1 MTASSQVMLADLK
14 HIESI
19 IESNNSIK
27 KSTLTL
33 VKEFLEVQE
42 NFLGEVDQ
50 VYKNLATIEHVAE
63 IFLDETKKKILQE
76 FNPLEHVQLAVSG
89 YNSVGKTSFIHE
101 LLGCGEFLPVE
112 KGAVTARIVKFSYA
126 PQESACLIRYTSVQ
140 DLTEIDD
147 RIDLSAHFKNGVSS
161 KTRSKGL
168 RKVVKEHVGRPEGI
182 DQQSDE
188 FSKWAKIFVE
198 IRLPSDHL
206 KPGLHVYDTP
216 GFLGSDPRILRENLL
231 TLVGSVHP
239 TIVFLYDNP
248 TGSDDSRKCYN
259 ELKVALCSEQMGVDI
274 FFLNTKADVAI
285 MRKDAS
291 NNDDDEDDDD
301 EKLIDKERS
310 HRYELLMKIDEMKG
324 DVHERNLG
332 EMGPSFDQCNSF
344 DMFTTASP
352 LDPMEITIKSHAIN
366 RIIHFAAEHDLRL
379 TKYVINIVHEA
390 IDAFFDFVLV
400 TNRRSTDEWNKLRD
414 DALQW
419 GKTFFEQYRSAIHA
433 IAKEAN
439 LRLPKRFQEKRLD
452 IEKKAIDDCE
462 TRGIHWDDRLS
473 LPRLQYELAKIRHLI
488 QSVKNISRD
497 YRNDEQTFIDI
508 LMEREVTKPVLLEI
522 ISQES
527 NNIKQQMSKDHT
539 CHRSKNELLY
549 AAYRE
554 VLIEIGN
561 FGNINQLSVEHIIYK
576 AIAAIFLSPVLLS
589 FFMVYGVPFGL
600 LYLARKGCTDKRLQD
615 AVDRRKQSIRHYLV
629 DLEAAMSKM
638 GDQVKINMLEWI
650 DQEHK
655 KYEKKVNGYHRV
667 VCRTIQDRQ
676 KAYELA
682 RLFVSKFIRIECHL
696 EANLNLAAHH
706 GSRPIVIHDEVLGT
720 GGFFTV
726 HPSSWDNEHGLVAKK
741 LREHINDQ
749 NFTYLEA
756 HFHRTVTKLDIPHLI
771 QLKYLYV
778 DEKASMY
785 LLLPRYPTNLH
796 SFLLKNI
803 RTMTTPIVIHDEVLG
818 TGGFFTVHPSS
829 WDNEHG
835 LVVKKLR
842 EHINDQNFTYLEA
855 HFHRTV
861 TKLDIP
867 HLIQLK
873 YLYVDEKASMYL
885 LLPRYPT
892 NLHSF
897 LLKNIRTMTTDKAI
911 KISRD
916 IAGVIAHMHAFDL
929 VHRDI
934 KVENILMD
942 EHEEVYL
949 ADFGT
954 CQHGTENSTLVGSF
968 PLAPDLTASNSSSD
982 RQYSYEGT
990 AVDVY
995 LLGVLMFV
1003 CAPKDVYIPPSNRI
1017 LDQVHQLDRK
1027 KIPENYCALIVRC
1040 LEKNPK
1046 LRPTAQAIADE
1057 LDAMTERLCIVC
1069 MDALRSVRFQPCGH
1083 KVVCVQCL
1091 AQIQQTK
1098 VSSQC
1103 ILCNQ
1108 VIASA
1113 QEDNNT
1119 NTFFVPSSN

>member
-332 EMGPSFDQCNSF
+332 EMEPSFDQCNSF

-473 LPRLQYELAKIRHLI
+473 LPRLQDELAKIRHLI

-756 HFHRTVTKLDIPHLI
+756 HFHRTVTKLGIPHLI

-785 LLLPRYPTNLH
+785 LLLPC
-796 SFLLKNI
+796 
-803 RTMTTPIVIHDEVLG
+803 
-818 TGGFFTVHPSS
+818 
-829 WDNEHG
+829 
-835 LVVKKLR
+835 
-842 EHINDQNFTYLEA
+842 
-855 HFHRTV
+855 
-861 TKLDIP
+861 
-867 HLIQLK
+867 
-873 YLYVDEKASMYL
+873 
-885 LLPRYPT
+885 YPT

-968 PLAPDLTASNSSSD
+968 PLPPDLTASNSSSD

-1003 CAPKDVYIPPSNRI
+1003 CAPKDVYISPSNRI

>member
-462 TRGIHWDDRLS
+462 TRGIHWDDRLR
-473 LPRLQYELAKIRHLI
+473 LPRLPDELAKIRHLI

-803 RTMTTPIVIHDEVLG
+803 RTMTT
-818 TGGFFTVHPSS
+818 
-829 WDNEHG
+829 
-835 LVVKKLR
+835 
-842 EHINDQNFTYLEA
+842 
-855 HFHRTV
+855 
-861 TKLDIP
+861 
-867 HLIQLK
+867 
-873 YLYVDEKASMYL
+873 
-885 LLPRYPT
+885 
-892 NLHSF
+892 
-897 LLKNIRTMTTDKAI
+897 DKAI

>member
-462 TRGIHWDDRLS
+462 TRGIHWDDRLR
-473 LPRLQYELAKIRHLI
+473 LPRLPDELAKIRHLI

-706 GSRPIVIHDEVLGT
+706 GSR
-720 GGFFTV
+720 
-726 HPSSWDNEHGLVAKK
+726 
-741 LREHINDQ
+741 
-749 NFTYLEA
+749 
-756 HFHRTVTKLDIPHLI
+756 
-771 QLKYLYV
+771 
-778 DEKASMY
+778 
-785 LLLPRYPTNLH
+785 
-796 SFLLKNI
+796 
-803 RTMTTPIVIHDEVLG
+803 PIVIHDEVLG

-1098 VSSQC
+1098 VSPQC
-1103 ILCNQ
+1103 ILCNH

>member
-803 RTMTTPIVIHDEVLG
+803 RTMTT
-818 TGGFFTVHPSS
+818 
-829 WDNEHG
+829 
-835 LVVKKLR
+835 
-842 EHINDQNFTYLEA
+842 
-855 HFHRTV
+855 
-861 TKLDIP
+861 
-867 HLIQLK
+867 
-873 YLYVDEKASMYL
+873 
-885 LLPRYPT
+885 
-892 NLHSF
+892 
-897 LLKNIRTMTTDKAI
+897 DKAI

>member
-462 TRGIHWDDRLS
+462 TRGIHWDDRLR
-473 LPRLQYELAKIRHLI
+473 LPRLPDELAKIRHLI

-726 HPSSWDNEHGLVAKK
+726 HPSSWDNEHGLV
-741 LREHINDQ
+741 
-749 NFTYLEA
+749 
-756 HFHRTVTKLDIPHLI
+756 
-771 QLKYLYV
+771 
-778 DEKASMY
+778 
-785 LLLPRYPTNLH
+785 
-796 SFLLKNI
+796 
-803 RTMTTPIVIHDEVLG
+803 
-818 TGGFFTVHPSS
+818 
-829 WDNEHG
+829 
-835 LVVKKLR
+835 VKKLR

-1003 CAPKDVYIPPSNRI
+1003 CAPKDVYISPSNRI
-1017 LDQVHQLDRK
+1017 LDQVHQFDRK

-1098 VSSQC
+1098 VSPQC
-1103 ILCNQ
+1103 ILCNH

>member
-216 GFLGSDPRILRENLL
+216 GFLGSDPQILRENLL

-803 RTMTTPIVIHDEVLG
+803 RTMTT
-818 TGGFFTVHPSS
+818 
-829 WDNEHG
+829 
-835 LVVKKLR
+835 
-842 EHINDQNFTYLEA
+842 
-855 HFHRTV
+855 
-861 TKLDIP
+861 
-867 HLIQLK
+867 
-873 YLYVDEKASMYL
+873 
-885 LLPRYPT
+885 
-892 NLHSF
+892 
-897 LLKNIRTMTTDKAI
+897 DKAI